1 MRFSMLVV
9 KNLARRRARAKEV
22 VLGSEAASK
31 LGAGVGET
39 VTAPTYLPLT
49 SGSISSSASD
59 VERSR

>member
-39 VTAPTYLPLT
+39 VTAADLPTSHLRL
-49 SGSISSSASD
+49 D
-59 VERSR
+59 LVERE